1 MSYERITNEDLARAL
16 TAHDGALRSNGLMP
30 ESAKLGLDH
39 GSKTYGR
46 AFRLFVTYTDDRPG
60 WSGHHRP
67 PVGDDFL
74 GMTKRD
80 AYEALT
86 ARTRHISDVFHVLQ
100 QADKPKP
107 GAPDIVTGVSSECR
121 HCGEGIYLVIDPISG
136 VQDWG
141 SALNGSGKAED
152 FGCDSSPDT
161 DEEYVCG
168 SHVPTDLYI

>member
-1 MSYERITNEDLARAL
+1 MSYERITNEDLDQAL
-16 TAHDGALRSNGLMP
+16 KVHNDVLRHHGLLSDP
-30 ESAKLGLDH
+30 AAKLGLDH

-86 ARTRHISDVFHVLQ
+86 ARTRHISDVFYVLQ
-100 QADKPKP
+100 QKRDA
-107 GAPDIVTGVSSECR
+107 
-121 HCGEGIYLVIDPISG
+121 
-136 VQDWG
+136 
-141 SALNGSGKAED
+141 
-152 FGCDSSPDT
+152 
-161 DEEYVCG
+161 
-168 SHVPTDLYI
+168 